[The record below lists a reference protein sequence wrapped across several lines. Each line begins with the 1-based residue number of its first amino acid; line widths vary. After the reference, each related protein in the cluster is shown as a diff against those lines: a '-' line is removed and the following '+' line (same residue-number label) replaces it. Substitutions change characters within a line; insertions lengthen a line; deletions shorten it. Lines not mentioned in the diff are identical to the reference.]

1 MATSSGN
8 YTRFFSNQFDPSSY
22 GSRHLNFSQYWPLH
36 RAILEGDW
44 ESVKRF
50 YMSHPRAETDSIT
63 ESKDTA
69 VMVGVMS
76 GQKIEFIKNQV
87 EFGRVDLRRVNK
99 EGNTA
104 LHEAAIVGNL
114 KAAEFLVGKDT
125 SLLYI
130 RNSDGYLPLHL
141 AASHGQKEILCY
153 FLRVGEMHNLQ
164 LSESELDMLMHLEI
178 TAGFF
183 DLATYLLAS
192 NPRLAFSRWQGVP
205 HLEIL
210 AQIPCAFPSR
220 TKLNIWKRFICNF
233 VPVQK
238 DPFDF
243 GSLPNA
249 TEDTENPVQSSQA
262 PTISSWIQSS
272 KDYFSVCC
280 KLQATDTQK
289 MVQRIVPH
297 VKHIQEIKSMH
308 DRTKLFVRMF
318 CWELQDNPIH
328 SSILEKAFLLGAK
341 NGIQEIVEQILEV
354 FPDAIS
360 CVDEEDHYA
369 LHLAV
374 MYRREHVFN
383 FIIQQMGVRK
393 RLLLKVDK
401 GGNNILHLVGRMPY
415 QPQLEVVSGAF
426 LQMQRE
432 VQWYKEVEKLVPVQ
446 ATTVMNHDGKTPMM
460 VFEENHRRMIQSEEQ
475 WIVSLAS
482 ACIVS
487 TTIIGTI
494 AFSAAI
500 QVPGG
505 NNGNDGH
512 PNLDG
517 DPCFKLFAISNAVAL
532 YSAISTFLIFLSIFT
547 TRYTAIDFLYSL
559 PDRLIIGLISL
570 FVSITSIIIAFSSAL
585 YLMSILEKQSRIL
598 APVAIMSFGLVT
610 LFAFL
615 QFPLLLN
622 MMKTTYG
629 QSMFNLSD
637 GRNRPKRHK
646 ILSFLT
652 CTLYQN

>member
-1 MATSSGN
+1 MNAISGN
-8 YTRFFSNQFDPSSY
+8 YTRFFTSDFNPASY
-22 GSRHLNFSQYWPLH
+22 GTHPDFSQYGPLH

-44 ESVKRF
+44 ESTESF
-50 YMSHPRAETDSIT
+50 YRSHPEAVTNSIT
-63 ESKDTA
+63 ESSDTA
-69 VMVGVMS
+69 LMVGIMS
-76 GQKIEFIKNQV
+76 GQKIEFITNQV

-104 LHEAAIVGNL
+104 LHEAAIVGHL
-114 KAAEFLVGKDT
+114 KAAELLVGRNR

-130 RNSDGYLPLHL
+130 RNLDGYLPLHL
-141 AASHGQKEILCY
+141 AAAYGQREILFY
-153 FLRVGEMHNLQ
+153 FLRVGEVHNIQ

-178 TAGFF
+178 TARFF
-183 DLATYLLAS
+183 
-192 NPRLAFSRWQGVP
+192 V
-205 HLEIL
+205 
-210 AQIPCAFPSR
+210 
-220 TKLNIWKRFICNF
+220 

-238 DPFDF
+238 DY
-243 GSLPNA
+243 L
-249 TEDTENPVQSSQA
+249 
-262 PTISSWIQSS
+262 
-272 KDYFSVCC
+272 SV
-280 KLQATDTQK
+280 
-289 MVQRIVPH
+289 PY

-318 CWELQDNPIH
+318 CWGLQGSPEH
-328 SSILEKAFLLGAK
+328 SSILKKAFLLGAK
-341 NGIQEIVEQILEV
+341 NGIQEIVEEILVV

-360 CVDEEDHYA
+360 YVDEEGHSA

-374 MYRREHVFN
+374 MYRCEHVFN

-393 RLLLKVDK
+393 KLLLKVDN

-415 QPQLEVVSGAF
+415 QPQLEVASGAV

-432 VQWYKEVEKLVPVQ
+432 LQWYKEVEKLVPVQ
-446 ATTVMNHDGKTPMM
+446 ATTTMNHDGKTPMM
-460 VFEENHRRMIQSEEQ
+460 VFDEDHRRMIQSEEQ

-482 ACIVS
+482 ACTVS

-505 NNGNDGH
+505 DNDTGH
-512 PNLDG
+512 PHLNG
-517 DPCFKLFAISNAVAL
+517 RKSFKLFAISNAAAL

-547 TRYTAIDFLYSL
+547 TRYAAIDFLYSL
-559 PDRLIIGLISL
+559 PNRLIIGLISL
-570 FVSITSIIIAFSSAL
+570 FVSITSTIIAFGFAQ
-585 YLMSILEKQSRIL
+585 YFMFFIEFQHWIPI
-598 APVAIMSFGLVT
+598 PVVIMSLLVT

-629 QSMFNLSD
+629 RSMFNLSD
-637 GRNRPKRHK
+637 GRNSRKGVR
-646 ILSFLT
+646 F
-652 CTLYQN
+652 

>member
-8 YTRFFSNQFDPSSY
+8 YTRFFTSEFNRATY
-22 GSRHLNFSQYWPLH
+22 GTRQLNFSRYRPLH
-36 RAILEGDW
+36 RAILDGDW
-44 ESVKRF
+44 KRVEEF
-50 YMSHPRAETDSIT
+50 YKSHPGAETDSIT

-87 EFGRVDLRRVNK
+87 EYGRVDLRKKNK
-99 EGNTA
+99 EENTA
-104 LHEAAIVGNL
+104 LHEAAIVGHL
-114 KAAEFLVGKDT
+114 KAAKLLVGKDT

-141 AASHGQKEILCY
+141 AAAYGQREILFY
-153 FLRVGEMHNLQ
+153 FLRVGEVHNLQ

-183 DLATYLLAS
+183 DLARYLLAS
-192 NPRLAFSRWQGVP
+192 NPRLAFSKWQGVP

-210 AQIPCAFPSR
+210 AQMPCAFRSG
-220 TKLNIWKRFICNF
+220 TKLNTWKRFIYDF
-233 VPVQK
+233 VPLPK

-243 GSLPNA
+243 QSLPNA
-249 TEDTENPVQSSQA
+249 TEDTENSVQSSQA
-262 PTISSWIQSS
+262 PTIRSWIQSS
-272 KDYFSVCC
+272 KDYFFSD
-280 KLQATDTQK
+280 K
-289 MVQRIVPH
+289 P
-297 VKHIQEIKSMH
+297 E
-308 DRTKLFVRMF
+308 
-318 CWELQDNPIH
+318 H

-341 NGIQEIVEQILEV
+341 NGIQEIVEEILVV
-354 FPDAIS
+354 FPGAIS
-360 CVDEEDHYA
+360 CVDKEKHSA

-374 MYRREHVFN
+374 MSRREHVFN
-383 FIIQQMGVRK
+383 FIIQQTGVCK
-393 RLLLKVDK
+393 KLLLEVDE
-401 GGNNILHLVGRMPY
+401 GDNNILHMVGRMPY
-415 QPQLEVVSGAF
+415 QPQLEVVSGAV

-446 ATTVMNHDGKTPMM
+446 ITTTMNRDGKTPMI
-460 VFEENHRRMIQSEEQ
+460 VFEEDHRHMIQSEQQ

-482 ACIVS
+482 ACTVS

-505 NNGNDGH
+505 NNAEGH
-512 PNLDG
+512 PILYEGTN
-517 DPCFKLFAISNAVAL
+517 FTIFAISNAVAL

-547 TRYTAIDFLYSL
+547 TRYAAIDFLYSL
-559 PDRLIIGLISL
+559 PHKLIIGLISL
-570 FVSITSIIIAFSSAL
+570 FVSITSTIIAFGFAL
-585 YLMSILEKQSRIL
+585 YLMFFQESKPLILT
-598 APVAIMSFGLVT
+598 PVVIMSFGLVT
-610 LFAFL
+610 LFVFL

-637 GRNRPKRHK
+637 GRNSQKGIR
-646 ILSFLT
+646 F
-652 CTLYQN
+652 

>member
-1 MATSSGN
+1 MIHSSGRKSLEKHKKMATSSGN
-8 YTRFFSNQFDPSSY
+8 YTRFFTSEFNRATY
-22 GSRHLNFSQYWPLH
+22 GTRQLNFSQYRPLH
-36 RAILEGDW
+36 RAILDGDW
-44 ESVKRF
+44 KRVEEF
-50 YMSHPRAETDSIT
+50 YKSHPGAETDSIT

-76 GQKIEFIKNQV
+76 GQKIEFIRNQV
-87 EFGRVDLRRVNK
+87 EYGRVDLRKKNK
-99 EGNTA
+99 EDNTA
-104 LHEAAIVGNL
+104 LHEAAIVGHL
-114 KAAEFLVGKDT
+114 KAAKLLVGKDA

-141 AASHGQKEILCY
+141 AAAYGQREILIY
-153 FLRVGEMHNLQ
+153 FLRVGEVHNLQ
-164 LSESELDMLMHLEI
+164 LSESELDMLMHLEV

-183 DLATYLLAS
+183 DLARYLLAS
-192 NPRLAFSRWQGVP
+192 NPRLAFSKWQGVP

-210 AQIPCAFPSR
+210 AQMPCAFRSG
-220 TKLNIWKRFICNF
+220 TKLNIWKRFIYDF
-233 VPVQK
+233 VPLQK

-243 GSLPNA
+243 QSLPNA
-249 TEDTENPVQSSQA
+249 TEDTEDSVQSSQA
-262 PTISSWIQSS
+262 PTIRSWIQSS
-272 KDYFSVCC
+272 KDYFFS
-280 KLQATDTQK
+280 
-289 MVQRIVPH
+289 VPH

-308 DRTKLFVRMF
+308 DRTKFFVRMF
-318 CWELQDNPIH
+318 CWELQDKPEH

-341 NGIQEIVEQILEV
+341 NGIQEIVEEILVV
-354 FPDAIS
+354 FPGAIS
-360 CVDEEDHYA
+360 CVDKEKHSA

-393 RLLLKVDK
+393 KLLLEVDE
-401 GGNNILHLVGRMPY
+401 GDNSILHLVGRMPY
-415 QPQLEVVSGAF
+415 QPQLEVVSGAV

-446 ATTVMNHDGKTPMM
+446 TTTSMNRDGKTPMI
-460 VFEENHRRMIQSEEQ
+460 VFEEDHHRMIQSEQQ

-482 ACIVS
+482 ACTVS

-505 NNGNDGH
+505 NNAEGH
-512 PNLDG
+512 PILYEGTN
-517 DPCFKLFAISNAVAL
+517 FTIFAISNAVAL

-547 TRYTAIDFLYSL
+547 TRYAAIDFLYSL
-559 PDRLIIGLISL
+559 PHRLIIGLISL
-570 FVSITSIIIAFSSAL
+570 FVSITSTIIAFGFAL
-585 YLMSILEKQSRIL
+585 YLMFFQESKPLILTPVVIL
-598 APVAIMSFGLVT
+598 SFGLVT
-610 LFAFL
+610 LFVFL

-637 GRNRPKRHK
+637 GRNSQKGIR
-646 ILSFLT
+646 F
-652 CTLYQN
+652 

>member
-1 MATSSGN
+1 MKAISGN
-8 YTRFFSNQFDPSSY
+8 YTRFFTSDFNPASY
-22 GSRHLNFSQYWPLH
+22 GTHPDFSQYGPLH

-44 ESVKRF
+44 ESTESF
-50 YMSHPRAETDSIT
+50 YRSHPEAVTNSIT
-63 ESKDTA
+63 ESSDTA
-69 VMVGVMS
+69 LMVGIMS
-76 GQKIEFIKNQV
+76 GQKIEFITNQV

-104 LHEAAIVGNL
+104 LHEAAIVGHL
-114 KAAEFLVGKDT
+114 KAAELLVGRNR

-130 RNSDGYLPLHL
+130 RNLDGYLPLHL
-141 AASHGQKEILCY
+141 AAAYGQREILFY
-153 FLRVGEMHNLQ
+153 FLRVGEVHNIQ

-178 TAGFF
+178 TARFF
-183 DLATYLLAS
+183 DLAMYLLAS
-192 NPRLAFSRWQGVP
+192 NPRLAFSQWQDVF

-210 AQIPCAFPSR
+210 AQMPSAFPSG
-220 TKLNIWKRFICNF
+220 TKLNIWKRFIYYF

-238 DPFDF
+238 GPFVF
-243 GSLPNA
+243 KRSPNA
-249 TEDTENPVQSSQA
+249 CEDTKKPIQSSQ
-262 PTISSWIQSS
+262 IRLFR
-272 KDYFSVCC
+272 KDYLSV
-280 KLQATDTQK
+280 
-289 MVQRIVPH
+289 PY

-318 CWELQDNPIH
+318 CWGLQGSPEH
-328 SSILEKAFLLGAK
+328 SSILKKAFLLGAK
-341 NGIQEIVEQILEV
+341 NGIQEIVEEILVV

-360 CVDEEDHYA
+360 YVDEEGHSA

-374 MYRREHVFN
+374 MYRCEHVFN

-393 RLLLKVDK
+393 KLLLKVDN

-415 QPQLEVVSGAF
+415 QPQLEVASGAV

-432 VQWYKEVEKLVPVQ
+432 LQWYKEVEKLVPVQ
-446 ATTVMNHDGKTPMM
+446 ATTTMNHDGKTPLM
-460 VFEENHRRMIQSEEQ
+460 VFDEDHRRMIQSEEQ

-482 ACIVS
+482 ACTVS

-505 NNGNDGH
+505 DNDTGH
-512 PNLDG
+512 PHLNG
-517 DPCFKLFAISNAVAL
+517 RKSFKLFAISNAAAL

-547 TRYTAIDFLYSL
+547 TRYAAIDFLYSL
-559 PDRLIIGLISL
+559 PNRLIIGLISL
-570 FVSITSIIIAFSSAL
+570 FVSITSTIIAFGFAQ
-585 YLMSILEKQSRIL
+585 YFMFFIEFQHWIPI
-598 APVAIMSFGLVT
+598 PVVIMSLLVT

-629 QSMFNLSD
+629 RSMFNLSD
-637 GRNRPKRHK
+637 GRNSRKGVR
-646 ILSFLT
+646 F
-652 CTLYQN
+652 